1 MDILSHALW
10 TNLLFADAPL
20 PVRATAIALSV
31 LPDAIAFAP
40 TTVRHF
46 FARRKGVV
54 KPAKAGGPP
63 ASLHFDRWAYR
74 SYDVTHSL
82 PVWTL
87 VFGVCYWVMQA
98 VPWALLAWLVH
109 ILVDIPTHTRSF
121 FGTPFLWPFSNYKF
135 DGISWGERWFM
146 RLNYGSLLVMYIYW
160 VMTSL
165 FDMYR

>member
-10 TNLLFADAPL
+10 TNLLYAEAPL
-20 PVRATAIALSV
+20 SVRATAIALSV

-40 TTVRHF
+40 TTARHF
-46 FARRKGVV
+46 LARRKGPA
-54 KPAKAGGPP
+54 KPAKPDQPP
-63 ASLHFDRWAYR
+63 ADLHFDRWSYR

-82 PVWTL
+82 TVWL
-87 VFGVCYWVMQA
+87 LAFGACWYVMENI
-98 VPWALLAWLVH
+98 PWALFAWLVH

-146 RLNYGSLLVMYIYW
+146 RLNYGSLLVMYLYW
-160 VMTSL
+160 MISTL
-165 FDMYR
+165 I